1 MLNTHDECIK
11 QRRMKE
17 SFSIEF
23 VSITCISKKKYTTN
37 LHSNRISFT
46 TVMKNSF
53 SMEYGVW
60 LLLPI
65 SFRMKYLNFQ
75 KYGLCFAPLPQ
86 QQPDM
91 EPLPGDAQPP
101 EPQEKQAHV
110 LLDKEEAQNM
120 IQRQFLHCSASWSFY
135 TPSTHAFYL
144 NKGCPSSQMRIHR
157 ER

>member
-60 LLLPI
+60 LLFAYFLQDKV
-65 SFRMKYLNFQ
+65 FKFL
-75 KYGLCFAPLPQ
+75 KYGFYFAPLP
-86 QQPDM
+86 
-91 EPLPGDAQPP
+91 
-101 EPQEKQAHV
+101 
-110 LLDKEEAQNM
+110 
-120 IQRQFLHCSASWSFY
+120 
-135 TPSTHAFYL
+135 
-144 NKGCPSSQMRIHR
+144 
-157 ER
+157 